1 MYHHLKLHGKYGVGK
16 YALVNVDGF
25 ELVKNFRWYLN
36 KEGYVMRS
44 QHISGSGKKRKKKI
58 VILARLL
65 MDAPKNKVVDHINR
79 DPLDNRKEN
88 LRICSRSQNEA
99 NSPSRGGTSQFKG
112 VHWDKKT
119 ERWISGIKLKYKKFI
134 LGSFES
140 EIEAAKVYDKK
151 AREFFGEF
159 AYLNKV

>member
-99 NSPSRGGTSQFKG
+99 
-112 VHWDKKT
+112 KT